1 MKTNLIKIYPDSLLQ
16 NLETVCFNGELPF
29 SFHNFATQEQQS
41 KNQFESFHTRFEIL
55 SKYFNQYEEL
65 LKITDN
71 FYKNLGM
78 QTDIKKSKIL
88 FYPSGYDGTVHY
100 DCPPDNKELVTTITF
115 LNTDWGYNFGGEI
128 LVYDDNYRIIDGTVP
143 IFGAS
148 FIFRSYLKHRAVA
161 PVRLSSLVRCVLVTK
176 SK

>member
-1 MKTNLIKIYPDSLLQ
+1 MIWYF
-16 NLETVCFNGELPF
+16 FN
-29 SFHNFATQEQQS
+29 
-41 KNQFESFHTRFEIL
+41 I
-55 SKYFNQYEEL
+55 
-65 LKITDN
+65 
-71 FYKNLGM
+71 
-78 QTDIKKSKIL
+78 
-88 FYPSGYDGTVHY
+88 
-100 DCPPDNKELVTTITF
+100 
-115 LNTDWGYNFGGEI
+115 DWGYNFGGEI